1 MLAEKKTKY
10 AVTATMTNVQI
21 CLLGTWCVS
30 HMFVCVC
37 VCVCVRVKTYL
48 ILCYVIALL
57 DWIPSAAQNGI
68 KIDLHKCV
76 GQNVGLFQG
85 VGSRDVASGK
95 SGLER

>member
-1 MLAEKKTKY
+1 MFKFAY
-10 AVTATMTNVQI
+10 
-21 CLLGTWCVS
+21 LGHGVS
-30 HMFVCVC
+30 HICSFVS